1 MPQTAPIYLLLVACA
16 GCRATDTNHPPE
28 AEETTETAV
37 SVGSTSP
44 PHPCAAHLGVKPWE
58 GGSLCTGNLSLT
70 FAAGP
75 VSLIYN
81 SMDAAV
87 AGPGGFGMRL
97 GFRDRVTPNADGSV
111 TRVMAS
117 GEPVVFTPDG
127 QGGFHS
133 PPETDDTMT
142 HPTSDSYVLNVRG
155 GTRMTYRNPR
165 GSAWLL
171 GSIADRVGNTTT
183 IAADASNQETSVTD
197 PVGNVTGLTWSQGR
211 IASVTNAE
219 GLTWTLQYTG
229 SELTGIRQPV
239 VNGVAPVETLAYDG
253 GGRHLLLTDTSP
265 EGVAVARFEYN
276 ADGSLATSIDP
287 EGRRTS
293 LTSTASQVRTT
304 DAFGSVTTYNFT
316 PAGELSETFDP
327 SGVRLAHNVYDSR
340 HRLVSTLDWLNKETR
355 YTYDANDNVLS
366 ETDRYGN
373 VTRWT
378 YDGDH
383 NPTSVTDPAGKVT
396 RTTYDANGL
405 PLVVT
410 DPVGRSNHYNRDAKG
425 NLLSLQGS
433 DGSVVASYTYGA
445 HGEWLTASDP
455 DGRITHRSYDA
466 FLNLASETTP
476 DGVTTT
482 YSSSRLGRPLS
493 ATTQLGEARHWSYDG
508 ALRFSRVDLEN
519 GGNWAQTL
527 DNDGRMVSMV
537 NSAGATPLTLAASW
551 TDDGRL
557 NTTTVNG
564 QGDQT
569 GVCPEAVPTTLPTC
583 TASTFVGS
591 GSGGSGSGSGS
602 GGGSGG
608 SGSGDA
614 GILQCQPAVVR

>member
-1 MPQTAPIYLLLVACA
+1 MPQTTPIYLLLVACA
-16 GCRATDTNHPPE
+16 GCRAAGDTSQLPE
-28 AEETTETAV
+28 AEDTTEAAV

-44 PHPCAAHLGVKPWE
+44 AHPCPARLGVKPWE
-58 GGSLCTGNLSLT
+58 GGSACTGNLSLT

-81 SMDAAV
+81 SMDAAA

-97 GFRDRVTPNADGSV
+97 GFRDRITPNADGSV

-127 QGGFHS
+127 QGGFRS

-142 HPTSDSYVLNVRG
+142 HPTADSYVLNVRG
-155 GTRMTYRNPR
+155 GTRMTYRNPN
-165 GSAWLL
+165 GNAWLL

-183 IAADASNQETSVTD
+183 IAVDASNQETSVTD

-211 IASVTNAE
+211 IASVSNAE
-219 GLTWTLQYTG
+219 GLTWTLEYTG
-229 SELTGIRQPV
+229 GQLTGIRHPV
-239 VNGVAPVETLAYDG
+239 VNGVTPVETLAYDS
-253 GGRHLLLTDTSP
+253 GGRHLLLADTSP

-293 LTSTASQVRTT
+293 LTSTASQVRIT
-304 DAFGSVTTYNFT
+304 DAFGSVTLYNFT
-316 PAGELSETFDP
+316 PAGELGETIDP
-327 SGVRLAHNVYDSR
+327 SGVHMARNVYDSR
-340 HRLVSTLDWLNKETR
+340 HRLVSTFDWLNKETR

-366 ETDRYGN
+366 ETDRYGKI
-373 VTRWT
+373 TRWT

-383 NPTSVTDPAGKVT
+383 NPTSVTDPAGKIT

-410 DPVGRSNHYNRDAKG
+410 DPAGRTNHYNRDAKG
-425 NLLSLQGS
+425 NLLNLQAS
-433 DGSVVASYTYGA
+433 DGTVVAAYTYGA
-445 HGEWLTASDP
+445 RGEWLTATDS
-455 DGRITHRSYDA
+455 DGRITRRTYDA

-476 DGVTTT
+476 DGVTST

-493 ATTQLGEARHWSYDG
+493 ATTQLGEARHWSYDA

-527 DNDGRMVSMV
+527 DHDGRMVQMV
-537 NSAGATPLTLAASW
+537 NAAGATPLTLAASW
-551 TDDGRL
+551 TSDGRL
-557 NTTTVNG
+557 NTTSINA
-564 QGDQT
+564 QADQT
-569 GVCPEAVPTTLPTC
+569 GVCPAAVPMPLPTC
-583 TASTFVGS
+583 VFATVGDA
-591 GSGGSGSGSGS
+591 GSGSGSGS
-602 GGGSGG
+602 GSDGG
-608 SGSGDA
+608 
-614 GILQCQPAVVR
+614 IPQCQPAVVR